1 MVRLFVVL
9 LRNLPGIIAG
19 SLIGL
24 LISTGPALAQFPERP
39 ITLITPYAAGGSH
52 DLNARVFTT
61 YIQRYLGQPIVIKL
75 VPGQAGQKGTL
86 EAVQAQPDGYTLIFT
101 DNYRDQLYQHTFGT
115 RHYDTTEDL
124 VAVARVNYGQV
135 GIIVRGDSPY
145 RTWADFEADA
155 RAHPGELKMSHS
167 GLWAAFFVA
176 GAQIMKDRGLR
187 LRMVP
192 YRGGGPAKAALL
204 AGDVDVSAAFPATI
218 LSDVEAGLIRIL
230 ATAGSER
237 TIPDVPSLAEV
248 GVSPSTGYMHRAVMA
263 PRATPADR
271 IARLRAAFA
280 QLQSDPDYQAAMA
293 QLGENTEYLDG
304 EPYEAERRALGR
316 EYAELAAAIAAL

>member
-1 MVRLFVVL
+1 MD
-9 LRNLPGIIAG
+9 
-19 SLIGL
+19 SLSIGL
-24 LISTGPALAQFPERP
+24 LMQLRRVVIGGALVLLLIAAPAHAQFPERP

-61 YIQRYLGQPIVIKL
+61 YIQRYLGQPVVIKL

-86 EAVQAQPDGYTLIFT
+86 EAVQSPPDGYTLIFT

-145 RTWADFEADA
+145 RTWEDFEADA
-155 RAHPGELKMSHS
+155 RARPGELKMSHS

-218 LSDVEAGLIRIL
+218 LADVEAGLIRIL
-230 ATAGSER
+230 ATAGEER
-237 TIPDVPSLAEV
+237 TIPDVPSLAEL
-248 GVSPSTGYMHRAVMA
+248 GVSATTGYMHRAVMA
-263 PRATPADR
+263 PRGTPEDR

-280 QLQSDPDYQAAMA
+280 ELQSDPDYRAAMTR
-293 QLGENTEYLDG
+293 LGENTEYLDG
-304 EPYEAERRALGR
+304 EPYEDERRALGQ
-316 EYAELAAAIAAL
+316 EYAELAAAIAEL